1 MANANVRSAAKAVF
15 ICFPFHV
22 QLQAKS
28 RPNAPQQ
35 TTSPLCKQLG
45 YSILRIALLRAAP
58 QYCLRNFLRC
68 VATATAD
75 NLPRWYSL

>member
-1 MANANVRSAAKAVF
+1 MANANVRSAAKAGL

-35 TTSPLCKQLG
+35 TTSLFYKQLG
-45 YSILRIALLRAAP
+45 YSILRIALLRTAP
-58 QYCLRNFLRC
+58 QYCLRNFLLC
-68 VATATAD
+68 VTTATAD
-75 NLPRWYSL
+75 NLLRWYSL